1 MDHNP
6 PTITQENVKGTYRFY
21 APIYNF
27 LFGRVLEPGRKALL
41 NEVSLIQPKSLLE
54 IGVGTGLLLPQYP
67 SNCDVTGIDIS
78 EDMLAIAK
86 MAAEVLPGN
95 IDLLQMNAEQL
106 SFEDASFDC
115 VVIPYVLSV
124 TPDPIQLI
132 SEARRVCKKE
142 GFIIIVNHFS
152 GSGYWRIL
160 EKLTSP
166 FAKKIGFRSEFS
178 YEEQIAQYD
187 WKIKKLMSV
196 NLLGLSKLVV
206 IKNQPS

>member
-1 MDHNP
+1 MDNNP
-6 PTITQENVKGTYRFY
+6 PTITQENVKGAYRFY

-41 NEVSLIQPKSLLE
+41 NEVSLIQPKTLLE

-67 SNCDVTGIDIS
+67 PNCDVTGIDIS

-86 MAAEVLPGN
+86 KAANLLPGN
-95 IDLLQMNAEQL
+95 IHLLQMNAEQL
-106 SFEDASFDC
+106 SFENESFDC

-124 TPDPIQLI
+124 TPNPIQLI
-132 SEARRVCKKE
+132 SEARRVCKNE

-152 GSGYWRIL
+152 GSGYWRML
-160 EKLTSP
+160 EKLTSR

-187 WKIKKLMSV
+187 WEITKLRSV